1 MKVRVTIIEAEDVT
15 ADDVRGIVGSFGHVA
30 QPQLVHEPAAPVIAE
45 SESLPATEP
54 RQRRQYKRRTT
65 EHEAEAVAGEP
76 AARGK
81 RLVQITTPTGTEL
94 KPMSLEDAA
103 ETVSMQAQSLRMLC
117 SPTGQKRCGGR
128 TSKGFRVRWAGTP
141 AAAVAHETRPRGGDA
156 LPINPRRLTLGRI
169 TAGAG
174 RRSNGG
180 NGLSEDVDRI
190 GIEDDDD

>member
-15 ADDVRGIVGSFGHVA
+15 AEDVRGIVGSFGHIA
-30 QPQLVHEPAAPVIAE
+30 QPQLAHEPAAPVIAE
-45 SESLPATEP
+45 PESLPATEP
-54 RQRRQYKRRTT
+54 RQRRQYKRRKP
-65 EHEAEAVAGEP
+65 EHEAEPVAGEP

-94 KPMSLEDAA
+94 KPMSIEDAA
-103 ETVSMQAQSLRMLC
+103 ETLSMKPQSIRPLC

-128 TSKGFRVRWAGTP
+128 TAKGFRVRWAGSTAP
-141 AAAVAHETRPRGGDA
+141 AAHETRPRGGDA

-174 RRSNGG
+174 RRSHGG